1 MGGELEPG
9 DLYFGIT
16 FGGLAWM
23 GGEGAEGVGR
33 GDRGLGAEGGG
44 RGVRGRLGEEG
55 GGRGDQKQRREERR
69 EKATKRKLI
78 LHSIRIL
85 NKFRICT
92 GRHSREFILGLFR
105 RQNPPGT

>member
-23 GGEGAEGVGR
+23 GGEGAEGVER

-44 RGVRGRLGEEG
+44 RGRRGGFGEEG
-55 GGRGDQKQRREERR
+55 GGRGDGREERR

-78 LHSIRIL
+78 LHSM
-85 NKFRICT
+85 
-92 GRHSREFILGLFR
+92 
-105 RQNPPGT
+105 